1 MMKKIVTFLIIACSL
16 ILVLPTNTYAK
27 KATTLA
33 ELRAEL
39 ASLKKEKSDN
49 QKQQNLTKN
58 EINSAKNNI
67 TKKET
72 QIETNQQK
80 VIEATNESARLE
92 EEIASGKETLEKL
105 VQSYQVAKGDN
116 VYLEYVFQATS
127 YEDLV
132 YRYAIME
139 QLMDYQEDLISSWK
153 DKIEYNS
160 QLKID
165 LANKEKEL
173 NSQIDSLSS
182 DIKKLGTK
190 LNELDDMFQDIDA
203 EIKSV
208 QSSIK
213 YYTDLG
219 CKEDEDLNK
228 CMAVASSKTFRR
240 PLVKGTIT
248 SQFGYR
254 THPITGKKSS
264 FHSGTDIGVKEGTNV
279 YPIANGTV
287 SKLTIQSKCGGNMV
301 YVQHIVNGKKYTST
315 YMHLLKINV
324 KIGKTVTTE
333 DVIGLS
339 GGSSTAKKNGGYDTC
354 TTGGHLHLSLA
365 TGWYEKDY
373 FGYSNWR
380 SHLVNPKTTLNLPSS
395 WSTR

>member
-1 MMKKIVTFLIIACSL
+1 MRKKVLILFLITSSFL
-16 ILVLPTNTYAK
+16 ILMPTNAYAK

-39 ASLKKEKSDN
+39 ASLKKEKSN
-49 QKQQNLTKN
+49 NKAQQNLTKS

-72 QIETNQQK
+72 QIQINQQK
-80 VIEATNESARLE
+80 VIDATNESARLE

-116 VYLEYVFQATS
+116 VYLEYIFKASS

-132 YRYAIME
+132 YRYAVME
-139 QLMDYQEDLISSWK
+139 QLMDYQEEMISSWK
-153 DKIEYNS
+153 DKIEYNA
-160 QLKID
+160 QLKVD
-165 LANKEKEL
+165 LANKEAEL
-173 NSQIDSLSS
+173 NNQIDGLSQ

-190 LNELDDMFQDIDA
+190 LDELDDMMPDIEA

-208 QSSIK
+208 QSSINF
-213 YYTDLG
+213 YTELG
-219 CKEDEDLNK
+219 CKENEDLNE
-228 CMAVASSKTFRR
+228 CMKVSASKIFRR

-254 THPITGKKSS
+254 THPVTGKKSS
-264 FHSGTDIGVKEGTNV
+264 FHSGTDIGVKEGSNV
-279 YPIANGTV
+279 YAIANGTV
-287 SKLTIQSKCGGNMV
+287 SKLTIKSNCGGNMV
-301 YVQHIVNGKKYTST
+301 YIQHIVNGKKYTST
-315 YMHLLKINV
+315 YMHLLKIKV
-324 KIGKTVTTE
+324 KIGQAVTTE
-333 DVIGLS
+333 TVIGLS
-339 GGSSTAKKNGGYDTC
+339 GGSSTGTRKGGYDRC

-373 FGYSNWR
+373 FGYSKWR
-380 SHLVNPKTTLNLPSS
+380 SHLINPKKTLNLPSS
-395 WSTR
+395 WSSR

>member
-1 MMKKIVTFLIIACSL
+1 MKKRLTWIIVLSSIV
-16 ILVLPTNTYAK
+16 LVLPMNTYAK

-33 ELRAEL
+33 ELRQEL
-39 ASLKKEKSDN
+39 ASLKKQLSDN

-72 QIETNQQK
+72 QIEANQQK
-80 VIEATNESARLE
+80 VIDATNESAKLE
-92 EEIASGKETLEKL
+92 DEIASGKETLEKL

-116 VYLEYVFQATS
+116 VYLEYIFQASS

-160 QLKID
+160 QLKVD

-173 NSQIDSLSS
+173 NNQIDSLAN
-182 DIKKLGTK
+182 DIQKLGNK
-190 LNELDDMFQDIDA
+190 LDELDDMTPDIKA
-203 EIKSV
+203 EIAST
-208 QSSIK
+208 QSSIN
-213 YYTDLG
+213 YYTSLG
-219 CKEDEDLNK
+219 CKENEDLSE
-228 CMAVASSKTFRR
+228 CMKVASSKIFRR

-254 THPITGKKSS
+254 THPVTGKKQS
-264 FHSGTDIGVKEGTNV
+264 FHSGTDIGIKEGTNV

-287 SKLTIQSKCGGNMV
+287 SKLTIKSSCGGNMI
-301 YVQHIVNGKKYTST
+301 YIQHIVNGKKYTST
-315 YMHLLKINV
+315 YMHLLKIKV
-324 KIGKTVTTE
+324 KIGQAVTTE

-339 GGSSTAKKNGGYDTC
+339 GGSSTAKKKCGYDSC

-373 FGYSNWR
+373 FGYSKWR
-380 SHLVNPKTTLNLPSS
+380 SHLINPKKTLNLPSS
-395 WSTR
+395 WSSR

>member
-16 ILVLPTNTYAK
+16 IIVLPTNTYA

-173 NSQIDSLSS
+173 NSQIESLAS

-190 LNELDDMFQDIDA
+190 LDELDDMIPDLEA
-203 EIKSV
+203 EIASV
-208 QSSIK
+208 QSSIN
-213 YYTDLG
+213 YYTGLG
-219 CKEDEDLNK
+219 CKENEDLNQ

-254 THPITGKKSS
+254 THPVTGKKSS

-287 SKLTIQSKCGGNMV
+287 SKLTIKSNCGGNMV
-301 YVQHIVNGKKYTST
+301 YIQHIVNGKKYTST

-324 KIGKTVTTE
+324 KLGQTVTTE
-333 DVIGLS
+333 DVIALS
-339 GGSSTAKKNGGYDTC
+339 GGSTTKSYDKC

>member
-1 MMKKIVTFLIIACSL
+1 MMKKILTFIIVLASITLI
-16 ILVLPTNTYAK
+16 LPTNAYAK
-27 KATTLA
+27 KANTIA

-49 QKQQNLTKN
+49 QNQQNLTKG

-72 QIETNQQK
+72 QIEVNQQK
-80 VIEATNESARLE
+80 VIDATNESARLE
-92 EEIASGKETLEKL
+92 DEIASGKETLEKL

-116 VYLEYVFQATS
+116 VYLEYIFQASS

-139 QLMDYQEDLISSWK
+139 QLMDYQENLISSWK

-173 NSQIDSLSS
+173 NNQIDSLAS

-190 LNELDDMFQDIDA
+190 LDELDEMFQDIDA
-203 EIKSV
+203 EIASV
-208 QSSIK
+208 QSSIN
-213 YYTDLG
+213 YYKGLG
-219 CKEDEDLNK
+219 CKEDEDLSQ
-228 CMAVASSKTFRR
+228 CMKVASSKIFRK
-240 PLVKGTIT
+240 PLSKGTIT

-254 THPITGKKSS
+254 THPVTGKKQS

-279 YPIANGTV
+279 YAIANGTV
-287 SKLTIQSKCGGNMV
+287 SKLTIKSKCGGNMV
-301 YVQHIVNGKKYTST
+301 YIQHIVNGKKYTST
-315 YMHLLKINV
+315 YMHLLRINV
-324 KIGKTVTTE
+324 KIGQTVTSET
-333 DVIGLS
+333 VIGLS
-339 GGSSTAKKNGGYDTC
+339 GGKTTKSYDKC

-373 FGYSNWR
+373 FGYSSWR
-380 SHLVNPKTTLNLPSS
+380 AHLINPKTTVPLPSS
-395 WSTR
+395 WSSR

>member
-1 MMKKIVTFLIIACSL
+1 MRKKILTFLFIVISL
-16 ILVLPTNTYAK
+16 VVFLPINTYAK

-39 ASLKKEKSDN
+39 ASLKKEKANN
-49 QKQQNLTKN
+49 QAQQNMTKS

-67 TKKET
+67 SKKED
-72 QIETNQQK
+72 QIQVNQQK
-80 VIEATNESARLE
+80 VIDATNESARLE
-92 EEIASGKETLEKL
+92 DEIASGKETLEKL

-116 VYLEYVFQATS
+116 VYLEYIFEATS

-132 YRYAIME
+132 YRYAVME

-153 DKIEYNS
+153 DKIEYNT
-160 QLKID
+160 QLKVD

-182 DIKKLGTK
+182 DIKRLGTK
-190 LNELDDMFQDIDA
+190 LDELDDMMPDIDA
-203 EIKSV
+203 EIKSI
-208 QSSIK
+208 QSSINF
-213 YYTDLG
+213 YTQLG
-219 CKEDEDLNK
+219 CKENEDLNE
-228 CMAVASSKTFRR
+228 CMKVSESKIFRR

-254 THPITGKKSS
+254 THPITGKKQS

-287 SKLTIQSKCGGNMV
+287 SKLTIKSSCGGNMI
-301 YVQHIVNGKKYTST
+301 YIQHIVNGKKYTST
-315 YMHLLKINV
+315 YMHLLKIKV
-324 KIGKTVTTE
+324 KIGQTVTTE
-333 DVIGLS
+333 DVIALS
-339 GGSSTAKKNGGYDTC
+339 GGSSTAKKKGGYDTC

-373 FGYSNWR
+373 FGYSSWR
-380 SHLVNPKTTLNLPSS
+380 SHLINPKTTVNLPSS

>member
-1 MMKKIVTFLIIACSL
+1 MMKKIATFLIIACSL

-39 ASLKKEKSDN
+39 ASLKKEKADN

-173 NSQIDSLSS
+173 NSQIESLAS

-190 LNELDDMFQDIDA
+190 LDELDDMIPDLNA
-203 EIKSV
+203 EIASV
-208 QSSIK
+208 QSSIN
-213 YYTDLG
+213 YYTQLG
-219 CKEDEDLNK
+219 CKENEDLNE
-228 CMAVASSKTFRR
+228 CMKVASSKTFRR

-254 THPITGKKSS
+254 THPVTGKKSS

-287 SKLTIQSKCGGNMV
+287 SKLTIKSSCGGNMV
-301 YVQHIVNGKKYTST
+301 YIQHIVNGKKYTST
-315 YMHLLKINV
+315 YMHLLEIKV
-324 KIGKTVTTE
+324 KIGQTVTTE
-333 DVIGLS
+333 SVIALS
-339 GGSSTAKKNGGYDTC
+339 GGSSTKKYDSC

>member
-1 MMKKIVTFLIIACSL
+1 LF
-16 ILVLPTNTYAK
+16 PTNTYAK

-39 ASLKKEKSDN
+39 ASLKKQKADN

-72 QIETNQQK
+72 QIEINQQK
-80 VIEATNESARLE
+80 VIDATNESAKLE

-116 VYLEYVFQATS
+116 VYLEYIFQAKS

-139 QLMDYQEDLISSWK
+139 QLMDYQENLISSWK
-153 DKIEYNS
+153 EKIEYNS

-173 NSQIDSLSS
+173 NNQIDSLAS

-190 LNELDDMFQDIDA
+190 LDELDDMIPDINA
-203 EIKSV
+203 EIASV
-208 QSSIK
+208 QSSIN
-213 YYTDLG
+213 YYTQLG
-219 CKEDEDLNK
+219 CKENEDLNA
-228 CMAVASSKTFRR
+228 CMAVASSKIFRR

-248 SQFGYR
+248 SAFGYR

-287 SKLTIQSKCGGNMV
+287 SKITRKSNCGGNMV
-301 YVQHIVNGKKYTST
+301 YIQHIVNGKKYTST
-315 YMHLLKINV
+315 YMHLLEIKV

-333 DVIGLS
+333 DVIALS
-339 GGSSTAKKNGGYDTC
+339 GGSSTKSYDHC

-380 SHLVNPKTTLNLPSS
+380 SHLINPKTTLNLPSS

>member
-1 MMKKIVTFLIIACSL
+1 MKKTLTFLIIICSL
-16 ILVLPTNTYAK
+16 ILVLPTNAYAK
-27 KATTLA
+27 KATTIA

-39 ASLKKEKSDN
+39 ASLKKQKSNN
-49 QKQQNLTKN
+49 QSQQNLTKN

-67 TKKET
+67 SKKET
-72 QIETNQQK
+72 QIEINQQK
-80 VIEATNESARLE
+80 VIDATNESAKLE

-105 VQSYQVAKGDN
+105 VQSYQVSKGDN
-116 VYLEYVFQATS
+116 VYLEYIFQAKS

-139 QLMDYQEDLISSWK
+139 QLMDYQENLISSWK
-153 DKIEYNS
+153 EKIEYNS
-160 QLKID
+160 QLKVD
-165 LANKEKEL
+165 LANKEIEL
-173 NSQIDSLSS
+173 NNQINSLSG
-182 DIKKLGTK
+182 DIKKLGNK
-190 LNELDDMFQDIDA
+190 LDELDEMFQDIDA

-208 QSSIK
+208 QSSIN
-213 YYTDLG
+213 YYTQLG
-219 CKEDEDLNK
+219 CKENEDLNA
-228 CMAVASSKTFRR
+228 CMAVASSKIFRR
-240 PLVKGTIT
+240 PLVKGVIT
-248 SQFGYR
+248 SPFGYR

-287 SKLTIQSKCGGNMV
+287 SKLTRKSSCGGNMV
-301 YVQHIVNGKKYTST
+301 YIQHIVNGKKYTST
-315 YMHLLKINV
+315 YMHLFRIDV
-324 KIGKTVTTE
+324 KIGDKVTTE
-333 DVIGLS
+333 DVIALS
-339 GGSSTAKKNGGYDTC
+339 GGSSTKSYDKC

-380 SHLVNPKTTLNLPSS
+380 AHLVNPKTTLNLPSS

>member
-1 MMKKIVTFLIIACSL
+1 MIKKVLTLII
-16 ILVLPTNTYAK
+16 ILSSIAIVLPTNTYAK
-27 KATTLA
+27 ATTLA
-33 ELRAEL
+33 ELRSEL

-49 QKQQNLTKN
+49 QKQQNLTKS
-58 EINSAKNNI
+58 EINSAKNDI

-72 QIETNQQK
+72 QIEANQQK
-80 VIEATNESARLE
+80 VIDATNESAQLE

-116 VYLEYVFQATS
+116 VYLEYIFQASS

-153 DKIEYNS
+153 DKIEYNA

-173 NSQIDSLSS
+173 NSQIESLAS

-190 LNELDDMFQDIDA
+190 LDELDDMIPDLDA
-203 EIKSV
+203 EIASI
-208 QSSIK
+208 QSSIN
-213 YYTDLG
+213 YYTQLG
-219 CKEDEDLNK
+219 CKENEDLSQ
-228 CMAVASSKTFRR
+228 CMAVASSKIFRR

-254 THPITGKKSS
+254 THPVTGKKSS

-279 YPIANGTV
+279 YSIANGTV
-287 SKLTIQSKCGGNMV
+287 SKLTIKSSCGGNMV
-301 YVQHIVNGKKYTST
+301 YIQHIVNGKKYTST

-324 KIGKTVTTE
+324 KIGQTVTTE
-333 DVIGLS
+333 TVIGLS

-373 FGYSNWR
+373 FGYSSWR